1 MKALVV
7 DPDRS
12 ARATVKRLLSH
23 VNVDVIEADNGLIA
37 LNALEQSDP
46 DFVVLEIDMP
56 ILSGP
61 DCLSAIRQS
70 PVRPDIPVICITAS
84 GTRDNVHRM
93 VALGVA
99 DFLLKPINPVDVLP
113 RIKNLLVRVA
123 QWRQRQSAHSINS
136 LLIVDNDPNFI
147 AFVRPLLDSSFEL
160 LEAGSSTVAAISY
173 RDATPKPTVVCL
185 AEGLPLMN
193 EDLLLDVIRRVA
205 IESGTNPPQFYL
217 VANSP
222 DVKPEKAARYAG
234 VLCKSFVP
242 QAFVDEFRR
251 VVLREQS
258 PSERLR
264 HVVREGLH
272 SELVTATQQTIGV
285 MIGSE
290 ISEIDSGGGMQC
302 PEGVVA
308 EVNQLDAESGVS
320 LLTVIAS
327 GRAEVER
334 MGSQI
339 VRREITIEDGV
350 REVLGE
356 LASTIAGRMRAC
368 LVSHGFDFRTESPG
382 IRTLGEGER
391 DATEFDLVALFRCS
405 GGEVFRVGLRVQ
417 QSGPPLGAGGRG
429 ADQPGATAKPAP
441 AEATD
446 AAVPVASATAA
457 GEAAPAQK
465 SVDDVLF

>member
-23 VNVDVIEADNGLIA
+23 VNVDVLEADNGLIA
-37 LNALEQSDP
+37 LSALEQADP

-56 ILSGP
+56 ILGGP

-84 GTRDNVHRM
+84 GTRENVHRM

-113 RIKNLLVRVA
+113 RIKNLLIRVA
-123 QWRQRQSAHSINS
+123 QWRQRQSARSINN
-136 LLIVDNDPNFI
+136 LLIVDNDPNFM

-160 LEAGSSTVAAISY
+160 IEAGSSTVAAISY
-173 RDATPKPTVVCL
+173 RDSSPKPTVVCL
-185 AEGLPLMN
+185 AEGLPLMS
-193 EDLLLDVIRRVA
+193 EDLLLDVIRKMA

-217 VANSP
+217 LSKSAEVP
-222 DVKPEKAARYAG
+222 PEKTAHYAG
-234 VLCKSFVP
+234 VVRKSFVP

-258 PSERLR
+258 PYERLR

-272 SELVTATQQTIGV
+272 AELVTATQQTIGV

-290 ISEIDSGGGMQC
+290 ITEIGPGEDAAC
-302 PEGVVA
+302 PVGVVA
-308 EVNQLDAESGVS
+308 QVIQVDAESGLS
-320 LLTVIAS
+320 LVTTIAS
-327 GRAEVER
+327 GRKEVER

-339 VRREITIEDGV
+339 VRREITFDDGAG
-350 REVLGE
+350 EVLGE
-356 LASTIAGRMRAC
+356 LVNTIAGRMRAC
-368 LVSHGFDFRTESPG
+368 LVSRGFDLKMGLPETREVSEADGEALAFDLETHFCTAGGEKLRVALKVKQGGLS
-382 IRTLGEGER
+382 LGMTNGPGER
-391 DATEFDLVALFRCS
+391 PAAAECEPAPEAVGVA
-405 GGEVFRVGLRVQ
+405 
-417 QSGPPLGAGGRG
+417 AG
-429 ADQPGATAKPAP
+429 PAP
-441 AEATD
+441 AT
-446 AAVPVASATAA
+446 
-457 GEAAPAQK
+457 APAEQ